1 MRVRLLHLS
10 IFSYNSMLVHF
21 THYVAFEV
29 YFICHLI
36 VVNFGIQSFASMGY
50 FDTIFT
56 LQLHLSF
63 FCS

>member
-1 MRVRLLHLS
+1 
-10 IFSYNSMLVHF
+10 MLVHF

-36 VVNFGIQSFASMGY
+36 EVNFGIQSFASMGY